1 MNKVNN
7 GDIIEDVSTNSLVS
21 IGENNM
27 QDMTENKTATVTKTN
42 PVKNK
47 TTKSVPKLTAVS

>member
-1 MNKVNN
+1 MNKVNK
-7 GDIIEDVSTNSLVS
+7 GDIIEDISTNSLVS

-27 QDMTENKTATVTKTN
+27 QDMTENKTAVTKTN
-42 PVKNK
+42 SVKNK